1 MASKIIISDKDE
13 SKIVEWFKE
22 NCDKIKFIDKS
33 GEYPTQATYLK
44 GDTKD
49 LIKRLDE
56 TKVLHAPKNVRVI
69 VELWKNLLGDAI
81 IYLKSEDTREQY
93 HDGEIFG
100 TDNLY
105 NILKEFRK
113 FERML
118 YGATEYYRDH
128 ITHVFRV
135 FLLGEY
141 LIKKKFGFNK
151 VDVADDKELKI
162 DIYDDEKEA
171 MWCVMSLTHD
181 IGYALQNIDKIND
194 KVSHMIKQYGKASV
208 QELTYLFPPQRKAID
223 DFVLKFISSN
233 LVANKK
239 DGGKEKYFT
248 HIQSKYFL
256 KFSRAYE
263 QFDHGIISCTVLM
276 RALVYFLESDFSID
290 KYKLLDKDDAKQFLI
305 RQTILRSIA
314 SHNCEDIYHLRGRN
328 FPFLLMICD
337 ELQEWGRPRMEE
349 VFKERIPETTVVIN
363 KFDEV
368 DRGSKKID
376 LDVDYEIIFPSIKN
390 IDDIEKY
397 RISADIWFYFIRK
410 TEKYIKIL
418 RSARGGNYR
427 SINFAFS
434 VNDEVGDKNYA
445 FKLEQPAKDE
455 TQLKPKL
462 YMDNTEKTS
471 LKKIID
477 EFDKYKDDHEI
488 KN

>member
-1 MASKIIISDKDE
+1 MTSQIGISDKTE
-13 SKIVEWFKE
+13 KKIVKWFKE
-22 NCDKIKFIDKS
+22 NCNTIKFIDKS

-44 GDTKD
+44 ETTKD
-49 LIKRLDE
+49 LIEKLDE
-56 TKVLHAPKNVRVI
+56 MEVLHTPKNVKII
-69 VELWKNLLGDAI
+69 VDLWKNLLGDAI
-81 IYLKSEDTREQY
+81 IFLKSEDTREKY

-100 TDNLY
+100 IDNLY

-141 LIKKKFGFNK
+141 LIKEKFGFNE
-151 VDVADDKELKI
+151 VDVVVDKDLKI
-162 DIYDDEKEA
+162 EVSDDEKEA

-181 IGYALQNIDKIND
+181 IGYALENIDKIND
-194 KVSHMIKQYGKASV
+194 KVSQMIKQYGKASV

-223 DFVLKFISSN
+223 DFVLKFISSS
-233 LVANKK
+233 LVAKK
-239 DGGKEKYFT
+239 IDDTKEKYFT

-256 KFSRAYE
+256 KFSSAYE
-263 QFDHGIISCTVLM
+263 KFDHGIISCTVLM

-349 VFKERIPETTVVIN
+349 VFKERIPETRVIIK
-363 KFDEV
+363 KFDKV
-368 DRGSKKID
+368 DSGSKKIN
-376 LDVDYEIIFPSIKN
+376 LDVDYEIIFSCSKKISKY
-390 IDDIEKY
+390 EKD
-397 RISADIWFYFIRK
+397 RMLADVWSYFIRK

-418 RSARGGNYR
+418 RSARGGEYR

-434 VNDEVGDKNYA
+434 VTDNVGGKNYA
-445 FKLEQPAKDE
+445 FKLEQPDKGKE
-455 TQLKPKL
+455 KLKPEL
-462 YMDNTEKTS
+462 FMDNT
-471 LKKIID
+471 KKLSFKEIID
-477 EFDKYKDDHEI
+477 DFEKYRTEHEI